1 MMCLGFLWVY
11 REGLPAHL
19 WRLPLSQSCPRSPHL
34 QRGMR
39 CWQALIETNW
49 TSQIQSSEGQGELL
63 RPLDFFL
70 SPTVRAVQPG
80 MSVGGGG
87 ALDSDPLFE
96 TGMKLGNTE
105 KNKSSTFVAAFPS
118 PGFPLCEA
126 SWWDGSSAPSEDPPS
141 SSLAET
147 VESSENLRA
156 LGAGGAWD
164 EMKQRRFT
172 RSLTDGR
179 AHVHMTSHS
188 EPKASLGRSLPA
200 GEGGSL
206 PRENAWTQVK
216 RQAQTRPVF
225 ISPLTLRV
233 CLSYN
238 LSRSESPELEATAG
252 DKKVL
257 EAPLRDPHTPKPEKL
272 AASASNLRAYF
283 LTGSPKNNWT
293 YTPEGS
299 QRHPRPTSY

>member
-19 WRLPLSQSCPRSPHL
+19 WRLPLSQSCPRSLHL
-34 QRGMR
+34 QRGTC

-49 TSQIQSSEGQGELL
+49 TSQIQSSEGQGVLL

-70 SPTVRAVQPG
+70 SPTVRAAQPG
-80 MSVGGGG
+80 MSVGGAR

-96 TGMKLGNTE
+96 TGMKRGNTE
-105 KNKSSTFVAAFPS
+105 RSKSSTFVAAFPS
-118 PGFPLCEA
+118 PGFPLCEV

-147 VESSENLRA
+147 VESSENLWA

-164 EMKQRRFT
+164 KMKQQRFA

-179 AHVHMTSHS
+179 AHVHTTSHS
-188 EPKASLGRSLPA
+188 EPRASCWGGRQSFPWKCLNI
-200 GEGGSL
+200 GE
-206 PRENAWTQVK
+206 
-216 RQAQTRPVF
+216 QAQTRPFF
-225 ISPLTLRV
+225 IPSLTLRV

-238 LSRSESPELEATAG
+238 RSRSESPELEATAG
-252 DKKVL
+252 DEKVPG
-257 EAPLRDPHTPKPEKL
+257 APLRDPHTLKPEKL
-272 AASASNLRAYF
+272 AASTSNLRACF

-299 QRHPRPTSY
+299 QKHPRPTSYFPLAW